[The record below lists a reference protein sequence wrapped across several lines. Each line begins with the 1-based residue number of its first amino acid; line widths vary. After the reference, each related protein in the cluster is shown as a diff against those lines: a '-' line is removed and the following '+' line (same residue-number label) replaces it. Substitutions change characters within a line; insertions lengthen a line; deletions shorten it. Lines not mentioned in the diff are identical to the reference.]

1 MTRAPRIG
9 LVLGGGGVIGNAYLT
24 GVLEG
29 IRRVSGWDPSAARIT
44 VGTSAGSVNG
54 AFTAL
59 GVPTELIFRYVTG
72 EQLPDDAYPGTAVRL
87 RERRDQEWTE
97 SLYKP
102 TGVLP
107 RPFLSSPHCM
117 LQAVLRPW
125 DTSLE
130 VFVAGLLGEGMMS
143 TRTIG
148 ELIEAVQP
156 TGWPERAFWAVAV
169 DLESGARVAFGR
181 DDAPRT
187 DVSRAVRA
195 SCAIPAFFAPVRIG
209 GRRYVDGGI
218 WSVSNLD
225 LVAGLGLD
233 LVVCV
238 NPMSSL
244 EGRSYEGPVDRI
256 TAAIHEGE
264 RRAKI
269 RFGRR
274 LGWERRTVEESGTRV
289 LLIQPTAAD
298 LEVIPVNLMRASE
311 RRAVARRALDTT
323 IAGLETREDWQ
334 PALRLLQAAG
344 SCARPAAAGADH
356 AAATAVPAVVAARA
370 VSARD
375 TNEGGRAR

>member
-1 MTRAPRIG
+1 MSRAPRIG

-54 AFTAL
+54 AFTAI
-59 GVPTELIFRYVTG
+59 GVPTELTYRYVVG
-72 EQLPDDAYPGTAVRL
+72 ERLPDDVYPGTAVRL
-87 RERRDQEWTE
+87 RERRDEQWTE
-97 SLYKP
+97 QLYKP

-107 RPFLSSPHCM
+107 RPFLSSPSCM
-117 LQAVLRPW
+117 LKAVLHPW

-148 ELIEAVQP
+148 ELIEAVHP
-156 TGWPERAFWAVAV
+156 AGWPERTFWAVAV

-187 DVSRAVRA
+187 DVARAVRA

-244 EGRSYEGPVDRI
+244 EGRAYEGPVDRI

-274 LGWERRTVEESGTRV
+274 LGWERRLVETSGTRV

-311 RRAVARRALDTT
+311 RRAVAQRALETT
-323 IAGLETREDWQ
+323 IAGLETRADWQ
-334 PALRLLQAAG
+334 PALRLLQSAAA
-344 SCARPAAAGADH
+344 SVRPAGTGVEDDAS
-356 AAATAVPAVVAARA
+356 TAVPAVVAARA

-375 TNEGGRAR
+375 SNEGGRAS